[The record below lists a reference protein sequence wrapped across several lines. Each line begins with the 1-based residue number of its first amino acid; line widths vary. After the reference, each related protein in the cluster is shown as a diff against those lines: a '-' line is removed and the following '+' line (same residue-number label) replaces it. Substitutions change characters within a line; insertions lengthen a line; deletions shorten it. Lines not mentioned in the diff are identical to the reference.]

1 MTAASA
7 QTTDRKRPLVDRLVD
22 EISSAIV
29 RGELAPGA
37 KVTEEQLA
45 ADYGV
50 SRTPVREAVKR
61 LAELGLIVVRP
72 RSGLEV
78 VAVDEND
85 VREVTELR
93 SHLEQ
98 LAMRLAMERMTLGDM
113 RSLQAT
119 AQDCEALLDD
129 GSRPAVFAADSRFHI
144 EIARLSHNRYL
155 LETLSRLDA
164 RVQLCRMFLCL
175 SDAKIKRSVQFHRKI
190 VAAMKAADPAR
201 AMQLLKEHIEGISM

>member
-1 MTAASA
+1 MTSASA
-7 QTTDRKRPLVDRLVD
+7 QTTKRKPLVDRLVD
-22 EISSAIV
+22 DISGAIV
-29 RGELAPGA
+29 RGEIAPSA
-37 KVTEEQLA
+37 KVTEEQMA
-45 ADYGV
+45 ADFGV

-61 LAELGLIVVRP
+61 LAELGLIIVRP

-98 LAMRLAMERMTLGDM
+98 LAMRLAIERMTLADM
-113 RSLQAT
+113 RGLQKVAT
-119 AQDCEALLDD
+119 ECERLLDE
-129 GSRPAVFAADSRFHI
+129 GSRPSVFAADSRFHL

-175 SDAKIKRSVQFHRKI
+175 SDAKVKRSVLFHRKI
-190 VAAMKAADPAR
+190 LSAMKDADAAG
-201 AMQLLKEHIEGISM
+201 AMRLLKEHIEGISI